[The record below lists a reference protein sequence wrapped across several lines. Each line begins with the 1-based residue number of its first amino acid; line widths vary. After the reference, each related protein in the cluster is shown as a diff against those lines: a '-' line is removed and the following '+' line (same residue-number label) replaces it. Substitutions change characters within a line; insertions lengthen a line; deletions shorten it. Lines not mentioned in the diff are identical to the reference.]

1 MNYFKLSIILFA
13 IAGFCDFLIMILK
26 RFDK

>member
-1 MNYFKLSIILFA
+1 MNYFKMAIIFFA

>member
-1 MNYFKLSIILFA
+1 MNYIKMAIILFA
-13 IAGFCDFLIMILK
+13 IAGFCDFLIMILQ

>member
-1 MNYFKLSIILFA
+1 MIYFKAAFILFA
-13 IAGFCDFLIMILK
+13 IAGFCDFLIMIID

>member
-1 MNYFKLSIILFA
+1 MNYFKLSIICFA